1 MVAVHLTGFFSYV
14 LPVKASVTEKQKNKT
29 YLKEYYE
36 IVDEA
41 RPLLGLISKQAD
53 LFTEMHF

>member
-1 MVAVHLTGFFSYV
+1 MYELWPTLEQVYCIFV
-14 LPVKASVTEKQKNKT
+14 LGS
-29 YLKEYYE
+29 LEYYE

-41 RPLLGLISKQAD
+41 FPLSEFFPKHAD